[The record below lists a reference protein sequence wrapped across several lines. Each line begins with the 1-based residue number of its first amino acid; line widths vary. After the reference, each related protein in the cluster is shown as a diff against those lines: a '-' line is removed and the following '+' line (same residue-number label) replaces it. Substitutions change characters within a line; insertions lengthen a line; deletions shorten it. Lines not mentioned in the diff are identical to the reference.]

1 MAWLILIPVAAAA
14 VALWLLHVRR
24 VLRERSDAV
33 QVAAQQRDKYRRKAE
48 RGRRAAEYGA
58 ILKRSESIYEQSVAR
73 YHQTLQ
79 RPLYRMGGALLGY
92 RMLHPEEETKEER
105 KTDDN
110 GGEKTMEKKNNMKQA
125 MFEMFGIGGEEKQ
138 ADAAEKKEA
147 APVVAETAPVVEAAP
162 VSAVRPAVEKP
173 HAGSYLA
180 AGTVWEGSLCAEG
193 NVEIAGVFK
202 GSISTKGV
210 ATLHSTIDGNVNAG
224 SLTLSGCTLTGDV
237 TVEETVTVS
246 QDSRITGNVTAKE
259 LRCAGR
265 IEGDLAVSGA
275 VTLERTA
282 YIKGNIVTDSIC
294 VAQGAVICGG
304 VEIKQHTK

>member
-1 MAWLILIPVAAAA
+1 M
-14 VALWLLHVRR
+14 
-24 VLRERSDAV
+24 
-33 QVAAQQRDKYRRKAE
+33 
-48 RGRRAAEYGA
+48 
-58 ILKRSESIYEQSVAR
+58 
-73 YHQTLQ
+73 
-79 RPLYRMGGALLGY
+79 
-92 RMLHPEEETKEER
+92 
-105 KTDDN
+105 
-110 GGEKTMEKKNNMKQA
+110 
-125 MFEMFGIGGEEKQ
+125 
-138 ADAAEKKEA
+138 
-147 APVVAETAPVVEAAP
+147 
-162 VSAVRPAVEKP
+162 
-173 HAGSYLA
+173 
-180 AGTVWEGSLCAEG
+180 
-193 NVEIAGVFK
+193 
-202 GSISTKGV
+202 